1 MVILA
6 LYLRLQA
13 GRGKAGLF
21 PRQEQFVRRLVNQ
34 GTPVILVTFGNPYAV
49 TTLADAEALLV
60 AYEQSLASVAAVAA
74 VLQGRQRARGLLPIA
89 VDPYP
94 FGFGIR

>member
-1 MVILA
+1 MVVLT

-21 PRQEQFVRRLVNQ
+21 PRQEQFVRQLVDR
-34 GTPVILVTFGNPYAV
+34 GTPVVLVTFGNPYAV
-49 TTLADAEALLV
+49 TALADAEGLLV

-74 VLQGRQRARGLLPIA
+74 VLQGRQAARGVLPVA

-94 FGFGIR
+94 FGSGIR